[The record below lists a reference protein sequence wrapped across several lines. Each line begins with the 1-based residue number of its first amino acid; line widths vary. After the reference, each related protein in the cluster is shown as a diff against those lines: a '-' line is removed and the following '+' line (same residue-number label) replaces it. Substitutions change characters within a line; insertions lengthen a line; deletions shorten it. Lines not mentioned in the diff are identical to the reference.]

1 MTSEGLKMK
10 DQNKFTIGSKTFEAK
25 DYKEGKCDKC
35 DYRNFKSCAIIPP
48 CSPQGRD
55 DGRSVIFKEI

>member
-1 MTSEGLKMK
+1 MK

-25 DYKEGKCDKC
+25 DDKEGKCNKC
-35 DYRNFKSCAIIPP
+35 DCRNFKSCAIIPP

-55 DGRSVIFKEI
+55 DGRTIIFKEI